1 VDARNGTP
9 AFMTSGHAIL
19 GLGAAIVLIVLLVV
33 WTRKGPPPPR
43 IPME

>member
-1 VDARNGTP
+1 VDARTGKA

-19 GLGAAIVLIVLLVV
+19 ALGAAIVLIVLLVV
-33 WTRKGPPPPR
+33 WTRKGPPPPQ